1 LQLVFGGFGGVD
13 AEQLLE
19 KWETSNERSRE
30 EPIKTAAAHID
41 ALDVSCSGNHNAL
54 HKAKSRA
61 KAFAG
66 ATHQQV
72 TIQTL

>member
-1 LQLVFGGFGGVD
+1 MQLLLQLNAYFMQSTF
-13 AEQLLE
+13 AQ
-19 KWETSNERSRE
+19 
-30 EPIKTAAAHID
+30 ID
-41 ALDVSCSGNHNAL
+41 ALHVSCSSNHNAL